1 MESENPQQPQQPN
14 PQGGH
19 YNPYQMPAQDN
30 SVMSVGD
37 WVVTMLIVAIPLVGF
52 VMLFIW
58 AFGDNTNQ
66 NKANFAKA
74 YLIWLAIS
82 IVLVIMVYAL
92 FFSAIMA
99 LAG

>member
-1 MESENPQQPQQPN
+1 METENPQQPQQPN
-14 PQGGH
+14 QQGGN
-19 YNPYQMPAQDN
+19 YNPYQMPVDN

-37 WVVTMLIVAIPLVGF
+37 WVITMLIVAIPLVGI

-74 YLIWLAIS
+74 YLIWIAIS
-82 IVLVIMVYAL
+82 IALVIMVYAV

-99 LAG
+99 LAT

>member
-1 MESENPQQPQQPN
+1 METENPQQPQQPN
-14 PQGGH
+14 QQGGN
-19 YNPYQMPAQDN
+19 YNPYHMPVDN

-37 WVVTMLIVAIPLVGF
+37 WVITMLIVAIPLVGI

-74 YLIWLAIS
+74 YLIWIAIS
-82 IVLVIMVYAL
+82 IALVIMVYAV

-99 LAG
+99 LAT